1 MLPGPESKYFKLSE
15 KSTENRVRSTQLCDL
30 SPRNNLKR
38 GPTAFCATRGRLSEA
53 RPRRTCGPWAWAG
66 AGALLVLFQRPRES
80 GSGRERTNAVG
91 RKGSARPPAAHIG
104 ESGRAKRTPCMVLTT
119 AEESEFVST
128 SIPPVKIK
136 YRARVKIC
144 SEFCYRCGCAEFK

>member
-66 AGALLVLFQRPRES
+66 AGALLVLFSTPS
-80 GSGRERTNAVG
+80 GVRLRSRKDER
-91 RKGSARPPAAHIG
+91 
-104 ESGRAKRTPCMVLTT
+104 GRAKGKRAP
-119 AEESEFVST
+119 ASRA
-128 SIPPVKIK
+128 
-136 YRARVKIC
+136 YRREWKGEADSLYGAYNRGRI
-144 SEFCYRCGCAEFK
+144 